1 MGEREGEG
9 GRGKEREGEGGRG
22 REREG
27 EGGRDVR
34 EREGGRGDTSIQVD
48 REWLTLDGGNVWRRG
63 TEVAAGTGDGEEDR
77 RSRNTNV

>member
-1 MGEREGEG
+1 M
-9 GRGKEREGEGGRG
+9 GEGGRG

-27 EGGRDVR
+27 EGGRGREKEGEGGRRREGR
-34 EREGGRGDTSIQVD
+34 EREGGWERGDTSIQVD

-63 TEVAAGTGDGEEDR
+63 TELAAGTGDGEEDR